1 MLFSLKEIR
10 EAVDITIG
18 DDGFRSKEVIEILKQ
33 INKEESMQ
41 TKEVMDR
48 LSSPPVYSDIKKVS
62 LIDIIKDTLNKFKDA
77 NMGSKSARHNIANEV
92 YNRIVDDMTEVT
104 TADEFNKAYLTDLD
118 RNTLILKRMKE
129 QLDKGQIKYGQT
141 IPEEDGRNWITE
153 SLEEILD
160 SLVYI
165 TNKLLI
171 IEKEEKNNEISK
183 S

>member
-1 MLFSLKEIR
+1 MLLAGVSCLVFYLNGGIM
-10 EAVDITIG
+10 
-18 DDGFRSKEVIEILKQ
+18 Q
-33 INKEESMQ
+33 NKETLERLNNPPQ
-41 TKEVMDR
+41 FEEV
-48 LSSPPVYSDIKKVS
+48 KKVS
-62 LIDIIKDTLNKFKDA
+62 LMDIIENCLSEFEDA
-77 NMGSKSARHNIANEV
+77 NMASRSTRVNIANAV
-92 YNRIVDDMTEVT
+92 YNKIVDDMTEVT

-129 QLDKGQIKYGQT
+129 QLDKGQIKYGKT

-171 IEKEEKNNEISK
+171 IEKEEKNNEVSK